1 MPLYEY
7 RCEEDGDLITLLRPM
22 AEADEPV
29 DDPDGLNR
37 SFHRVHSVFTVEAPV
52 PPRMAEC
59 ATPPPGGCCGG
70 GCHH

>member
-7 RCEEDGDLITLLRPM
+7 RCEEDGELVTLLRSM
-22 AEADEPV
+22 EEADDPV

-37 SFHRVHSVFTVEAPV
+37 SFHRVHSVFTETPV
-52 PPRMAEC
+52 PPRMAEP